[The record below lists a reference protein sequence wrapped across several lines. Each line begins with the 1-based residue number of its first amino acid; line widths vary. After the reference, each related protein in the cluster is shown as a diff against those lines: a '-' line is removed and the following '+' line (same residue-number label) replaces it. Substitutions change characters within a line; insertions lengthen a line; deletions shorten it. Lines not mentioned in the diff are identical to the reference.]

1 MSAATPSRL
10 PWDEFTLDPRRPDAA
25 GLRAS
30 DRDREVVHGV
40 LAEGYA
46 EGRITKDEYD
56 ERAGRTTAA
65 KTLGELPAIIL
76 DLVPSVRRTA
86 PADLHAQAVDWWHSQ
101 RNKALVGLLLG
112 PSLICWVI
120 WGVMGAGEGDGWSPG
135 FPWPVFVSLVALLRL
150 GQLMANKR
158 ELIAREQAR
167 LEKRQLKALGR
178 RRDGHPPWA
187 SW

>member
-10 PWDEFTLDPRRPDAA
+10 PWDEFTLDPRRPDAV

-30 DRDREVVHGV
+30 DHDREVVHDV

-46 EGRITKDEYD
+46 EGRLTKDEFD

-65 KTLGELPAIIL
+65 RTLGELPAIIL
-76 DLVPSVRRTA
+76 DLVPSVRRSA
-86 PADLHAQAVDWWHSQ
+86 PADLHAQAVEWWQSQ
-101 RNKALVGLLLG
+101 RRKALFGMFLG

-120 WGVMGAGEGDGWSPG
+120 WVVMGLGEAGGFSPG
-135 FPWPVFVSLVALLRL
+135 FAWPVFVSLVALMRV
-150 GQLMANKR
+150 GQLMANKA

-167 LEKRQLKALGR
+167 LEKRELKALGR
-178 RRDGHPPWA
+178 QRNGRPPTNG
-187 SW
+187 